1 MPNNTL
7 KFNAMNELKNKYNA
21 LRHQAVELMQS
32 GNVNAYLSKLVAMND
47 VKLQLIQLSA
57 VR

>member
-1 MPNNTL
+1 
-7 KFNAMNELKNKYNA
+7 MNELRNKYNA